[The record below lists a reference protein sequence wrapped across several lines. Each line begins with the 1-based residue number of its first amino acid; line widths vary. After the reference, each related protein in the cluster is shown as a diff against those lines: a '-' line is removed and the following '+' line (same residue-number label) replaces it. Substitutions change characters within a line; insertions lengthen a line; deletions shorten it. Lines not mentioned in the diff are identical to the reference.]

1 MAEATK
7 QGNDQGI
14 GEGNLR
20 EERGAPPYADRAYA
34 GESEPAGETGTSL
47 EGGRHQR
54 LVTRRGRRQQQGR
67 GQRRRLRRTGLQLKI
82 EPSRLL
88 FARGEKRVAVEH

>member
-1 MAEATK
+1 MAEANE

-34 GESEPAGETGTSL
+34 GEREPGGDTGTSL
-47 EGGRHQR
+47 EGTAGGTNVSSQGGSADSSKAGGNASGSGAEGQGGR
-54 LVTRRGRRQQQGR
+54 
-67 GQRRRLRRTGLQLKI
+67 
-82 EPSRLL
+82 
-88 FARGEKRVAVEH
+88 

>member
-1 MAEATK
+1 MAKANE
-7 QGNDQGI
+7 QGNDKGI

-47 EGGRHQR
+47 EGTAGG
-54 LVTRRGRRQQQGR
+54 TNISSQG
-67 GQRRRLRRTGLQLKI
+67 GAADSGKAGGKAGG
-82 EPSRLL
+82 SG
-88 FARGEKRVAVEH
+88 AGG

>member
-1 MAEATK
+1 MAKADE
-7 QGNDQGI
+7 QGNDRGI

-47 EGGRHQR
+47 EGTAGGTN
-54 LVTRRGRRQQQGR
+54 VSAQG
-67 GQRRRLRRTGLQLKI
+67 GSADSSKAGGNAGGSGAQGSSGK
-82 EPSRLL
+82 
-88 FARGEKRVAVEH
+88 

>member
-1 MAEATK
+1 MAKADE
-7 QGNDQGI
+7 QGNDKGI

-47 EGGRHQR
+47 EGTAGGTNVSSQGGSAESSKAGGN
-54 LVTRRGRRQQQGR
+54 TGGSGAQGSGR
-67 GQRRRLRRTGLQLKI
+67 G
-82 EPSRLL
+82 
-88 FARGEKRVAVEH
+88 